1 MTCKQHAICCIKMKG
16 ENKNRLF
23 VFAATTAPKP
33 WKDIQEANTN
43 DYLLRLETRTRW
55 IHTKWVVKLTLINF

>member
-1 MTCKQHAICCIKMKG
+1 MKG